1 MVGKTRKSTG
11 RPEPRLP
18 LNRDRV
24 LSAAVE
30 IADER
35 GIGAITMREVASRL
49 GVEAMS
55 LYNHVANKDDILD
68 GMVDLVIDQI
78 DLPSDVDD
86 WREAM
91 RCRAVS
97 AHQVFSR
104 HPWLP
109 LLVDS
114 RESSGPSRLR
124 YLDWVLGTLM
134 TAGFSL
140 DGAARAFSLLDSYI
154 YGFGIHQFN
163 LSADGDASPEEMA
176 EAFMAA
182 IPPGKYPYL
191 HRMASHAMET
201 GYDAE
206 TDFNSGLELIL
217 DGLERILDETRSG

>member
-1 MVGKTRKSTG
+1 VAGRTRTG
-11 RPEPRLP
+11 AGRDEPRLP

-24 LSAAVE
+24 LAAAVE

-35 GIGAITMREVASRL
+35 GIAAITMREVASRL

-68 GMVDLVIDQI
+68 GMVDLVIEQI
-78 DLPSDVDD
+78 DLPSDFKN

-97 AHQVFSR
+97 AHQVFGR
-104 HPWLP
+104 HPWLA

-124 YLDWVLGTLM
+124 YFDWVLGKLM

-163 LSADGDASPEEMA
+163 ISADGDASPEEMA
-176 EAFMAA
+176 EAFLAA
-182 IPPGKYPYL
+182 IPAEKYPYL
-191 HRMASHAMET
+191 RQMTLHAMET

-206 TDFNSGLELIL
+206 ADFTSGLELIL
-217 DGLERILDETRSG
+217 DGLERILAETQSG